1 MYNNVCTDF
10 TCCPQNIGH
19 LSSPGASQDL
29 PKDEKNKL
37 DDQYGQQLIWFN
49 QTYQAFWQSL
59 FLSLLHLLLLQCLI
73 FLKVSLVLEKIVII
87 EILKR

>member
-1 MYNNVCTDF
+1 MF
-10 TCCPQNIGH
+10 TYCPQNIGH
-19 LSSPGASQDL
+19 LSSPGASPDL

-73 FLKVSLVLEKIVII
+73 FLKVSLVLEKSVII
-87 EILKR
+87 EIKKR